1 MQEEVENR
9 TVNLAITTTKLSFRS
24 LYAAYMKY
32 RRYRSDKKA
41 IKTAKKAQQEKAK
54 SEIHGKQTVKEL
66 VGQNQ
71 GVSNMEIAKSDLKG
85 FEKVTQK
92 YGVDYEM
99 IVGEGMFHCY
109 PVFPIVKE
117 AKDGWELMVRLMKNG

>member
-41 IKTAKKAQQEKAK
+41 VKTAKKAQK
-54 SEIHGKQTVKEL
+54 
-66 VGQNQ
+66 N
-71 GVSNMEIAKSDLKG
+71 
-85 FEKVTQK
+85 
-92 YGVDYEM
+92 
-99 IVGEGMFHCY
+99 
-109 PVFPIVKE
+109 
-117 AKDGWELMVRLMKNG
+117 RLRNRR